1 MPIYEYRCQEC
12 QQTFEEWQKD
22 FTERQVPCPVCG
34 GKAERLISSS
44 SFVLKGGGW
53 YSDLYSKP
61 AGDSSGSSASPSST
75 GAGASCASAGAPKAE
90 AKAEAAPEAK
100 PCAPTCASGG
110 CSN

>member
-34 GKAERLISSS
+34 AKSERIMSNT

-61 AGDSSGSSASPSST
+61 AQSKAEPAQTESST
-75 GAGASCASAGAPKAE
+75 APAACSTSCSG
-90 AKAEAAPEAK
+90 
-100 PCAPTCASGG
+100 GG